1 MYKGRDLGKWTLPFG
16 GKLVIMFGDLLQIP
30 WVGEQKIGESIRKVN
45 PINKSDSFKNFEWIF
60 LYDQMRQANDDEYGN
75 VCNELSR
82 DLQTEATLE
91 WLMRR
96 VCKDGEVSNAKSKN
110 ETLKSYGHDTTVGST
125 QDWEIAPDRGILVV
139 AAHNF
144 VRNKH
149 NKAKLESLF
158 SEDKIKTFKAQ
169 YYVMGQKS
177 AGDSLREFPKHFFYD
192 DHTYEEVINLAV
204 GCKAIWNLNI
214 SIKDGLTSRTIGKI
228 VAIHNDILEFE
239 HYFKEKKRIA
249 YITRYFLDWTI
260 PTMEVCRGQSPVNLA
275 YCLTMHKCQG
285 QTLEGVVIDC
295 EGIFAPGLFH
305 SILAR
310 CKNTDNIHIKSL
322 IPWEH
327 IIFDEEVVELI
338 NKNER
343 EYADYFVERN
353 NSLPEINRWIESYLF
368 VLRETSISW
377 SVVKESL
384 EAIVNDGED
393 MWRYLEEDELE
404 EGYDWLAKL
413 LACLEER
420 EHEMMRKYN
429 ENKNNI
435 EVDWRD
441 NSTIRI
447 EDQITDLYK
456 KMYLVDDEDLLE
468 GTEDNEIIDTE
479 DEVKEEA

>member
-1 MYKGRDLGKWTLPFG
+1 M
-16 GKLVIMFGDLLQIP
+16 VISEIP
-30 WVGEQKIGESIRKVN
+30 DN
-45 PINKSDSFKNFEWIF
+45 
-60 LYDQMRQANDDEYGN
+60 
-75 VCNELSR
+75 
-82 DLQTEATLE
+82 
-91 WLMRR
+91 
-96 VCKDGEVSNAKSKN
+96 
-110 ETLKSYGHDTTVGST
+110 
-125 QDWEIAPDRGILVV
+125 QDWFKITGGVRQRGALDKG
-139 AAHNF
+139 F
-144 VRNKH
+144 YG

-169 YYVMGQKS
+169 YYVREQKS
-177 AGDSLREFPKHFFYD
+177 TGDSLREFPKHFFYD
-192 DHTYEEVINLAV
+192 DNTYEEVINLAV
-204 GCKAIWNLNI
+204 GCKVIWNLNI
-214 SIKDGLTSRTIGKI
+214 SIKDGLSSGTIGKI

-295 EGIFAPGLFH
+295 EGIFAPGLFY

-310 CKNTDNIHIKSL
+310 CKNADNIHIKSL

-343 EYADYFVERN
+343 EYADYFVEKN

-393 MWRYLEEDELE
+393 MWRYLEEDKLE

-413 LACLEER
+413 LACF
-420 EHEMMRKYN
+420 
-429 ENKNNI
+429 
-435 EVDWRD
+435 WR
-441 NSTIRI
+441 TWAR
-447 EDQITDLYK
+447 
-456 KMYLVDDEDLLE
+456 DDE
-468 GTEDNEIIDTE
+468 
-479 DEVKEEA
+479 EVQWK